1 MSDESQDFSRRTR
14 QRSRVVKA
22 LLKLCEKGQVGQQD
36 SINICLVLPELPYP
50 VGELPHRATLLS
62 LPREKVL

>member
-1 MSDESQDFSRRTR
+1 
-14 QRSRVVKA
+14 VVKA